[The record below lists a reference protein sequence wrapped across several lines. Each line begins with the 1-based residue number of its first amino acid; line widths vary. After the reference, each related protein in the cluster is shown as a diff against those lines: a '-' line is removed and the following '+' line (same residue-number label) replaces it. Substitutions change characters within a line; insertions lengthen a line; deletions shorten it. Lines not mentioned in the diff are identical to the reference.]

1 MNTPTALGAKPPT
14 GRKMKARAPPPPG
27 QPAARTVQSEQR
39 TPRDVGNHPAQ
50 NLVNTKENLLDDSMD
65 VTVILPSGLERKSA
79 VNGRNAVMDL
89 LIELCKQCHLNPAQH
104 TIELF
109 PLESDQPLSFKP
121 NTLIGTLDVHT
132 ILLKEKVLEEK
143 SKPPLPK
150 MPEKSVRLVVNYL
163 RTQKAVVRVSPAVP
177 LLNIL
182 PLICAKCEVR
192 PEHIILLRDN
202 IAGEELELSKSLN
215 ELGIKELYAWDNKRV
230 LQTKA
235 QSEPSLIYQETTRK
249 SSFGTDT
256 EDREKKK
263 FLGFFKVNKRS
274 NKAGEQEVP
283 SVDCDEGAL
292 KSATEI
298 SHNGCSTTPNTP
310 SVNSRSMTLGP
321 SLSLSNVSGMS
332 VKSEMKKRR
341 APPPPSITPVS
352 LNPEMIR
359 EQDKAAEK
367 ISQVS
372 QNDFQ
377 KKKRHAPA
385 PPTPLVPKRT
395 EDKEENRKSTMG
407 FGRQMPQKPP
417 RGVPRGPPQLVLP
430 PPPSYPPPDS
440 DTLDL
445 PVFPREADAAESIV
459 LETKLSQALVHDNTY
474 AVEDEVGMEL
484 SEVEETASVSS
495 CFASEDTTEDSG
507 VLSSPSDVVSLDSQN
522 DGVKSKDKLAS
533 DQEEPADLD
542 GTDAAEFCPQRSTSD
557 ESDDSGII
565 NQRAYTRSEKAI
577 TAKNKE
583 EGVFIPGQLQETL
596 QELEEQAVEDNYET
610 DINSESSS
618 INGDS
623 RSHVPNALVSEKEI
637 PGTTEMELSRINTSN
652 HKGNGEVAPFH
663 VQEKSREVSADELQA
678 RKLTNKNNNAG
689 SFKMEKVAG
698 ETTHVPRNVTRQPS
712 SEKAVSRLLVKKRE
726 DIFQSYISSYELSK
740 EKNRAPPDHCKSDT
754 YSDEQRSGMVP
765 SIFKTQTDDRS
776 LKEKAN
782 QGHKPNS
789 DKMSQ
794 KNKALISET
803 EAAKTSHNEDESTSP
818 TAWHHRGY
826 NPKAGYELKSG
837 LTTYKIV
844 PPKPEMKCYDRGVS
858 LSTGAIKIDD
868 LGNLVSP
875 HTVGM
880 KNSFR
885 SSVSETET
893 QPIGKLKEFWRCNSL
908 ENQSGES
915 SETLARKTAASKLNH
930 TETEF
935 KIEPGFSEPKFQP
948 SQQTAY
954 KRGESHTELEKTK
967 PPNPVSP
974 TQAKVP
980 GTSAAKTTEFSFL
993 KPQRRTSSQY
1003 VASAITRRI
1012 EPSKIKTESTGR
1024 HDKENSIEYGKPNPD
1039 LDPGTKKDVVGS
1051 KESPPNSQPLGKE
1064 KSPSDCHTGNWKE
1077 SNRVTVSPQPG
1088 SGSHGANAKSLT
1100 RDDTAY
1106 LYGRSVGATLA
1117 KSFPR
1122 DNSFVEDD
1130 YRRSVGNKKTDFVC
1144 NQKCEKFNSR
1154 NLSPA
1159 PRSPNF
1165 QVESGPVSN
1174 SEKMAPVG
1182 SEPAVSLKQ
1191 SSTRGAA
1198 GPNGLGVVKV
1208 EEKPDTPSA
1217 DSLTESEIPL
1227 STSIFGPKKKFK
1239 PVVQKPAPKDT
1250 SLHSA
1255 LMEAIQSG
1263 GGKDKLRK
1271 TAEPLPDG
1279 SLKKP
1284 SYLEPESERSAL
1296 LAAIRGHSGASRLKK
1311 VSSSASEELQNLR
1324 DAEVSGPTRDDFPKE
1339 GLHPPAQP
1347 VRPPPSPPALPSPG
1361 STIFKAAPKS
1371 SPRNSGNPV
1380 DARQALL
1387 DAIRSGSGAA
1397 RLKKVPLPV

>member
-1 MNTPTALGAKPPT
+1 MDAPPAFGAKPPT

-27 QPAARTVQSEQR
+27 QPTARTVPSEQR
-39 TPRDVGNHPAQ
+39 TPRDIGNHPAQ
-50 NLVNTKENLLDDSMD
+50 NLVNTKENVLDDLMD

-79 VNGRNAVMDL
+79 VNGGNAVMDL

-104 TIELF
+104 TVELF

-121 NTLIGTLDVHT
+121 NTLIGSLDVHT
-132 ILLKEKVLEEK
+132 ILLKEKVHEEK

-192 PEHIILLRDN
+192 PEHIILLKDN

-215 ELGIKELYAWDNKRV
+215 ELGIKELYAWDNKR
-230 LQTKA
+230 
-235 QSEPSLIYQETTRK
+235 ETTRK
-249 SSFGTDT
+249 SSFSTDT
-256 EDREKKK
+256 EDKEKKK

-298 SHNGCSTTPNTP
+298 NHNGCSTTPNTP

-341 APPPPSITPVS
+341 APPPPSVTPVS

-359 EQDKAAEK
+359 EQDKATEK

-395 EDKEENRKSTMG
+395 EDKEENRKSAVG

-417 RGVPRGPPQLVLP
+417 RGIPRGPPQLVLP

-440 DTLDL
+440 DTLDP

-459 LETKLSQALVHDNTY
+459 METKLSQALVHDNTY

-495 CFASEDTTEDSG
+495 YFASEDTTEDSG
-507 VLSSPSDVVSLDSQN
+507 VLSSPSDIISLDSQN
-522 DGVKSKDKLAS
+522 NGVKSKDMLAS
-533 DQEEPADLD
+533 DQEEAADLD
-542 GTDAAEFCPQRSTSD
+542 GTDVAEFCPQRSTSD

-565 NQRAYTRSEKAI
+565 NQRSYMTSEKAVA
-577 TAKNKE
+577 AKNE
-583 EGVFIPGQLQETL
+583 EEDVFIPGQLQETL
-596 QELEEQAVEDNYET
+596 QELEELDVEDNYET
-610 DINSESSS
+610 DINSKSSS

-623 RSHVPNALVSEKEI
+623 SSHGPSALVSEKAI
-637 PGTTEMELSRINTSN
+637 PGTTEKELSRTNTSN
-652 HKGNGEVAPFH
+652 LKGNGERAPFH
-663 VQEKSREVSADELQA
+663 VRERSREVSTDEVQA
-678 RKLTNKNNNAG
+678 GELPNKNNNAG
-689 SFKMEKVAG
+689 SFGMEKVAG
-698 ETTHVPRNVTRQPS
+698 KTTHVPTNVTRQPS

-726 DIFQSYISSYELSK
+726 DVFQSYIFSYELSK
-740 EKNRAPPDHCKSDT
+740 EKNRAPPDYYKSDA
-754 YSDEQRSGMVP
+754 DEWKSGVTP
-765 SIFKTQTDDRS
+765 STFKTQTDA

-782 QGHKPNS
+782 QDHKPNGS
-789 DKMSQ
+789 RLSQ
-794 KNKALISET
+794 KNKTMTLET
-803 EAAKTSHNEDESTSP
+803 KAEITSHKEEESTSP
-818 TAWHHRGY
+818 TTWHHRGY
-826 NPKAGYELKSG
+826 NPKAGYESKSG

-844 PPKPEMKCYDRGVS
+844 PPKPEMKCYDREVS

-868 LGNLVSP
+868 LGNLVSSN
-875 HTVGM
+875 TVGL
-880 KNSFR
+880 KSSFR
-885 SSVSETET
+885 SSVSETES

-908 ENQSGES
+908 ENQSGVS
-915 SETLARKTAASKLNH
+915 SETLAKKPAASKVNL

-935 KIEPGFSEPKFQP
+935 KIESGFSEPKLQP
-948 SQQTAY
+948 SQQTAH
-954 KRGESHTELEKTK
+954 KGGERHMELEKTK
-967 PPNPVSP
+967 PPTPVSL

-1003 VASAITRRI
+1003 VASAITRCI

-1024 HDKENSIEYGKPNPD
+1024 HDNESSIEHGKPKPA
-1039 LDPGTKKDVVGS
+1039 LEPETKKDVVGS
-1051 KESPPNSQPLGKE
+1051 KESPPDTQPLSKE
-1064 KSPSDCHTGNWKE
+1064 QSPSDCHIGNWKE
-1077 SNRVTVSPQPG
+1077 SNRVTGSPQPR
-1088 SGSHGANAKSLT
+1088 SGNHGANAKSQT

-1106 LYGRSVGATLA
+1106 LYGQSIGATLA

-1122 DNSFVEDD
+1122 GNSFVEED
-1130 YRRSVGNKKTDFVC
+1130 YGRRVGNKKTDFVC
-1144 NQKCEKFNSR
+1144 NQKCEKLNSR
-1154 NLSPA
+1154 NLPPA
-1159 PRSPNF
+1159 PHSPNF
-1165 QVESGPVSN
+1165 QVESGAVSN
-1174 SEKMAPVG
+1174 SGKMAPVS

-1191 SSTRGAA
+1191 SSAPGAA
-1198 GPNGLGVVKV
+1198 GPNSLGVMKV
-1208 EEKPDTPSA
+1208 EEKLDASSA
-1217 DSLTESEIPL
+1217 DTLTESEIPL

-1239 PVVQKPAPKDT
+1239 PIIQKPAPKDT

-1271 TAEPLPDG
+1271 TAEPIPDG

-1284 SYLEPESERSAL
+1284 FYLEPESERSAL

-1324 DAEVSGPTRDDFPKE
+1324 NAEFPGPTRDDFPKE
-1339 GLHPPAQP
+1339 GHHPPAQP
-1347 VRPPPSPPALPSPG
+1347 AKPPPSSPPLPSAE
-1361 STIFKAAPKS
+1361 STISKAAPKS
-1371 SPRNSGNPV
+1371 SPRNSGNPM

-1387 DAIRSGSGAA
+1387 NAIRSGSGAA

>member
-1 MNTPTALGAKPPT
+1 NQAGRFLKQKQPWGRSSEAYLPAREWAKS
-14 GRKMKARAPPPPG
+14 
-27 QPAARTVQSEQR
+27 AARTVQSEQR

-65 VTVILPSGLERKSA
+65 VTVILPGLERKSA

-215 ELGIKELYAWDNKRV
+215 ELGIKELYAWDNKR
-230 LQTKA
+230 
-235 QSEPSLIYQETTRK
+235 ETTRK

-440 DTLDL
+440 DTLDP

-459 LETKLSQALVHDNTY
+459 LETKLVLPSAFSKHCTRGGDR
-474 AVEDEVGMEL
+474 AVPSVNQKL
-484 SEVEETASVSS
+484 ASK
-495 CFASEDTTEDSG
+495 DTTEDSG

-542 GTDAAEFCPQRSTSD
+542 GTDAAEFCPQRSTSVS
-557 ESDDSGII
+557 ESPSHSSI
-565 NQRAYTRSEKAI
+565 QAYTRSEKAI

-596 QELEEQAVEDNYET
+596 QELEEQVLSSVEDNYET

-637 PGTTEMELSRINTSN
+637 PGTTEMELSR
-652 HKGNGEVAPFH
+652 
-663 VQEKSREVSADELQA
+663 EKSREVSADELQA

-1361 STIFKAAPKS
+1361 STISKAAPKS

-1397 RLKKVPLPV
+1397 RLKKVTFLV